1 MRRELLCAKR
11 LLVAV
16 IVLAML
22 ITSTIDILSY
32 AEELT
37 QEQQAIVNSTVTSLH
52 SDVEAVI
59 TAEPTAPA
67 GQPFNLNI
75 RLDLPRIPTYT
86 YDASLPPAQTFD
98 RYENVKVTIP
108 LPEGVTTVDP
118 TYLDSSKKNIVIDF
132 KPVGDEDFKGQTNKG
147 KTIRLKVLNNGKVPD
162 GTKFTFNNATWSLE
176 ANIYLDKNKNVTHKE
191 DVSGTIATTTHM
203 STASDTWGI
212 EKKYVKTEEIGDQLV
227 FTFEINVG
235 LAGVDKDKK
244 KILYSTPTEQYDR
257 YGRLNFDSAATGLQ
271 GGYKITDTLPQIVQ
285 ENLDGSSIKTGIY
298 PESVIVTKNAVT
310 AYGIKEEVLY
320 DSAKTSSGYRQ
331 GTTKEITF
339 SKYNN
344 FDPNSKTDIIG
355 ISPQYT
361 KYTVRLAYDKEKFY
375 IEENE
380 KVIKTFKVTNNAE
393 FDYKLIGQTADQDN
407 DSATAS
413 YVIRKGSG
421 QIVLNKY
428 IVYPQDGTE
437 VKELYNSSTA
447 SKYPIGSSDNKLVF
461 KIYEDKAC
469 TKQAKFLNGDNAEV
483 TYDVA
488 KGCAVF
494 DYINAGTYYIKEIG
508 KIKGFEAVNNPVAVT
523 IPRNGGNATVGFVNK
538 NNDFGSVAVYKV
550 KKTKTPGVY
559 EPFSGVTFNLYKSK
573 ADAEANK
580 DVAYTMITNAAGQG
594 YINNVPVATYY
605 AKEDTPYG
613 YEPNNN
619 IYTVDVVADFS
630 KFMGFKAADGQYY
643 GTDSN
648 PIVNER
654 NTGVLYLGVIKWDL
668 DLKNLEEI
676 NYLSLSNQV
685 APKASAYNGYKVQL
699 YYEDASGQ
707 IVPYKENGSNVT
719 LTADKNGIIEKV
731 LPEGKYYVVAT
742 GYDKD
747 KYTPYAQKHT
757 TVDGKYCMG
766 EFVIERGDDNY
777 NLPKPDKD
785 GNVNWNPSSSSQ
797 DMKNQYNVIHNFS
810 GISNMSLKKLGSGQ
824 YVVPEARFDVYKIS
838 SKGEAL
844 SNGTKKWPNVGTNSK
859 AYKFFADVEPG
870 WYAFV
875 ETATG
880 PQYYLPTD
888 EKDRRKDIKI
898 SKPVFD
904 QEKVGTAGIEYNK
917 EQMIKA
923 TEVVYFDNPRYDT
936 VPLVGLTFKKI
947 DSNTKEMLYSG
958 AKFQAYYYKDNDPV
972 KNPNR
977 IYLGVFHYKT
987 DTKGWNRNYKLQKY
1001 NGSEY
1006 NVFTEHK
1013 GSFPTAVTYTSTD
1026 KDSFVTAFE
1035 GGTTTVVGWIPY
1047 NLVGKD
1053 IELYIEETQAPIGY
1067 KLPSNESDRIK
1078 KITVKGGTIDETN
1091 VLVLENTPKPPET
1104 SITVAVSNRNY
1115 NQTRNMTEEERGTY
1129 VEGSTVRLY
1138 ELKDGKWVYVTP
1150 KNTTV
1155 NGTYITES
1163 GATFKTEFGKTY
1175 AIAEKKEGNKNNL
1188 LFCDV
1193 RHKWLLNDST
1203 NKLTEGDG
1211 KKAGTYALKEQTTID
1226 GWTLYGPITM
1236 PAETTKAEN
1245 YKFTF
1250 YNIPLQPIWFG
1261 KVDQY
1266 DFDISKS
1273 GRFALYKIPSGKNA
1287 DSPLKELEFVYNF
1300 PSKGGWLT
1308 YKGRG
1313 VAPGKYVIV
1322 EVRAPKGYSN
1332 PNYRKEITVSTN
1344 IGIIPGT
1351 NQIGRLTQ
1359 LKNYEK
1365 DYYLNKVVNNM
1376 DKVCIDPSSGKI
1388 SGSLLG
1394 NIGEKLNVSY
1404 RIDGLSL
1411 SKAAG
1416 GITYTN
1422 VILEDTGLK
1431 YYAGAS
1437 GNGDEITVTEK
1448 DYELTDINITK
1459 ASSNGDDSVKV
1470 DVEYRTAGSTV
1481 WKTATKNLVL
1491 NHGITNVKLGK
1502 NNEKAVAFRL
1512 KYDDKTVKT
1521 GYTGGTITVKAV
1533 LNKRDIQKTDQ
1544 EIISVKN
1551 TAKYEFDY
1559 SVYDEDDKPE
1569 THHSSQEEN
1578 AIINFNPEDL
1588 YPSAQIQKAA
1598 QLSGE
1603 GDIANAGDIIRY
1615 TITLTNTSGDGKN
1628 PLKNPMIFDKLPE
1641 QVKALANGS
1650 SLQYFNITMPS
1661 GVKLTT
1667 GSGLKEYDG
1676 KKYVALFFSGD
1687 LEKGQSITVSFDTKV
1702 KQDAVSVDKL
1712 IRNEAAASSTQR
1724 GYVTDEN
1731 PSAAAYKNASGEWPQ
1746 QDAAYAALVKSLNKS
1761 AYGFIKSKA
1770 DKNMETQEG
1779 LTISKFVQG
1788 ELDKDTGYSKYLS
1801 NTVAGGMVNY
1811 KIIVQNSG
1819 NAVVKN
1825 IRLSDLLP
1833 QLGDNVDPVD
1843 DRASQWSPTF
1853 KDNTPYSI
1861 YKVSKNGNK
1870 TNLAPTLYTATGSY
1884 NTKLAGDASNF
1895 KASGSAWTRYAIAN
1909 NTTAVGFDFGN
1920 DVTLQEGEYITIEF
1934 RMQAPGGAEA
1944 ASYAGKFASNHSE
1957 AYYDVNNGTVNNLVK
1972 SNTVHTIYHIKPVGV
1987 GGKVFLDEDIDGLY
2001 KNTEL
2006 TIPNIPVRLYIY
2018 EDGKFKEVLTTRT
2031 DSIGRYYFDNLMP
2044 SYVKD
2049 GKFEGHYYQYQVEFD
2064 IPQGTCLTDRYTGG
2078 ADAWKDNKTGEVGTT
2093 TAPKTV
2099 DDSAYSANGRTNDSN
2114 ADVKSH
2120 KTEIFYLNPYPSGN
2134 DSAKLRTEEAGYDL
2148 TYDAGLVRVRT
2159 IQITKTGG
2167 ELTAPLA
2174 GATFRLTGTG
2184 LPKEGIIGTS
2194 DSNGLIRFDNP
2205 ITVDGKTYRINYYGN
2220 YKVEEIS
2227 APSGYVNQHWVE
2239 TINAGTD
2246 RSNLTYEALNESFGV
2261 NYTVNN
2267 PKLTDL
2273 TIQKTVINGTA
2284 DDNKREFRFIVNIG
2298 GKPYTGEY
2306 THVNANNTQT
2316 VKQTDASGYITLK
2329 HGEKAVIKNLE
2340 NGQIYFVREE
2350 QTEGF
2355 TGSSSGAMGTLL
2367 KGTNV
2372 NIARFEN
2379 KKDSGY
2385 LRINK
2390 VYVGNSIHR
2399 QDEFTFNVILNGKAY
2414 NGYYQVGSVS
2424 KMTTNGKIELK
2435 GGETAVIEGGIG
2447 QKFEVTEVANSNYKT
2462 TVTASKGITTN
2473 ASKATGELKNEIG
2486 EVTYTNELQTTELA
2500 ITKNLNVHKD
2510 VYEYY
2515 KNSNFV
2521 FKMEVDGKPYVG
2533 EYSFYPTKGNPA
2545 GKETRY
2551 TNDGTFVMSAVNAV
2565 SFDKLPKGSTYRVSE
2580 LENQGGINYIVTK
2593 SSFTGTVGKNSD
2605 EIVFENK
2612 FKETGNLNITKVVKQ
2627 KDNDTTEFRFRLKLN
2642 GEVVQKLSYQRTKTS
2657 GTFDTVNVTDGWIL
2671 LKHGETAVIEGIP
2684 KGTTYEVTEEEK
2696 ERYSTLLPNNYKGT
2710 IETATKTVQY
2720 TNIYETTKTDNV
2732 VVTLRKKV
2740 NSDKLS
2746 DHTKSYTFFIFRPAL
2761 SGSSNIVKPLPSGT
2775 IVDLTT
2781 NKKTKI
2787 TFSKENK
2794 NIISVICEPNLVTG
2808 LSYKGDMSMITLKE
2822 GEEFRISKNDL
2833 DVTGD
2838 GAKAYY
2844 IFESKAD
2851 APNLM
2856 QDDISLSQSI
2866 STDRGL
2872 EHSNLY
2878 LSYSHGG
2885 KKFNSENHCGVKIYP
2900 AVKHNEGIT
2909 RCTVTNNFST
2919 TEKSYRIQIEKKWK
2933 GAIPDAELLK
2943 RYPIKIEVK
2952 ANNQYVPYN
2961 GEITVLKDGKS
2972 SKVTVKDGLTTIGLK
2987 ETLTVTETGHNKFRV
3002 TELDT
3007 EGIYTTSYSGYDNN
3021 STCEITGNE
3030 TTNTSIRKATI
3041 TNSYKTTGYLNIR
3054 KSKNGG
3060 NPDDQFTFKVYI
3072 NEKPYSGAYNLISPA
3087 DSQDSKDWTKKET
3100 ADGTIILKGDQRA
3113 KLEGF
3118 GPNTSYYVEEIED
3131 SRYVSSCTTNNAS
3144 GTINDKP
3151 VNVRFLN
3158 TIKNT
3163 GLTISKTAIGGSAN
3177 DVFYFDVKVKL
3188 PGEQEFVPYS
3198 GSYAVIAGS
3207 TTEADKI
3214 INDGVIQLKGGQS
3227 AVIRDIPV
3235 GTEYKITERTN
3246 AKYTLTKS
3254 AGGSGKIVETGN
3266 TASFTN
3272 THKTGNLQI
3281 VKNQVGGSAND
3292 SFKFTV
3298 TVDGKPYSGNY
3309 TLKTGSTEKSSLTT
3323 NGVINLKGGQSALI
3337 KGLPIDAEYKVKEED
3352 RSDYDED
3359 RLTAI
3364 GVIEQNTITETFVN
3378 TKLSAVLM
3386 FDKQNVG
3393 GKQADKFTFNL
3404 TVDGTP
3410 YNGEY
3415 ILTNNGSESTLS
3427 TSNGKI
3433 IISGGQS
3440 VKVALPVG
3448 SKYELVE
3455 ESASGYTAVEPT
3467 VLVLGDD
3474 ISEEDVTTDV
3484 GKASGTIKP
3493 ESRTKLGFTNYAID
3507 KASLEISKLRIGG
3520 SDRDVFNFTVN
3531 IDGRPY
3537 SGAYRVFNEEG
3548 TELTGP
3554 FSTTDGRISLT
3565 GGGRILISDLAKD
3578 KTFNVTE
3585 DANANY
3591 ISSGLTQNGT
3601 LKIGVPAEGGLSVNC
3616 AEFIN
3621 TGITG
3626 NFIVT
3631 KQNNGGQLTDRFTFI
3646 AETKQNVQSGEEDE
3660 TSDGYAPL
3668 VSAEYKLYARDG
3680 GGAWSQVFNGDR
3692 EFFRTD
3698 EYGKFTLYG
3707 SQKAVFEDIDVGTVI
3722 RITEEEADDY
3732 RASVSINGGDAV
3744 IASQGEITVTAA
3756 NEDKEAD
3763 EITFINDYKFS
3774 PTEVILKINKTLR
3787 GGQLSDDMFDFTIE
3801 PAEGENEEE
3810 YSRFFLPMTAT
3821 NKADGIVEFGK
3832 MQFDDKD
3839 VGKTFKFVL
3848 SENKGTDEDI
3858 IYSDE
3863 KIYAEIRIEKDSEDN
3878 VIATVKYTQ
3887 NDEDTANPTITNI
3900 QLMDIDMPETGGTG
3914 TTVYSIFAVALLSL
3928 AGALLHRRRKK
3939 A

>member
-32 AEELT
+32 ADELT
-37 QEQQAIVNSTVTSLH
+37 PEQQAIVNSTVTSLH
-52 SDVEAVI
+52 RDVEAVI

-86 YDASLPPAQTFD
+86 YDASLPSAQTFD
-98 RYENVKVTIP
+98 RYEKVKVTIP
-108 LPEGVTTVDP
+108 LPEGITTVDP
-118 TYLDSSKKNIVIDF
+118 TYLDSSKKNIVINF
-132 KPVGDEDFKGQTNKG
+132 NPVGDEDFKGQTNKG
-147 KTIRLKVLNNGKVPD
+147 KTIRLKVLNNGNVSD
-162 GTKFTFNNATWSLE
+162 GTTFTFNNATWSLE
-176 ANIYLDKNKNVTHKE
+176 AKIYLDKNKNATHKE
-191 DVSGTIATTTHM
+191 DVSGTIDTTTHM

-212 EKKYVKTEEIGDQLV
+212 EKKYIKTEEIGDQLV
-227 FTFEINVG
+227 FTFEINAG
-235 LAGVDKDKK
+235 LAGVDKNKK

-257 YGRLNFDSAATGLQ
+257 YGRLNFDSNATGLQ
-271 GGYKITDTLPQIVQ
+271 GGYNITDTLPQIVQ

-310 AYGIKEEVLY
+310 AYGVEEEVLY
-320 DSAKTSSGYRQ
+320 DSTKALSGYTQ

-339 SKYNN
+339 SEYNK
-344 FDPNSKTDIIG
+344 FDPNPKTDIIG
-355 ISPQYT
+355 ESPQYT

-380 KVIKTFKVTNNAE
+380 KVIKTFKVTNTAE
-393 FDYKLIGQTADQDN
+393 LDYKLIGQTADQDN

-437 VKELYNSSTA
+437 VKELYNSGTA
-447 SKYPIGSSDNKLVF
+447 SKYPINSSDKKLVF

-488 KGCAVF
+488 NGRAVF

-508 KIKGFEAVNNPVAVT
+508 GIKGFEAVNNPVAVT

-538 NNDFGSVAVYKV
+538 NKDFGSVAVYKV
-550 KKTKTPGVY
+550 KKTKTPGVF
-559 EPFSGVTFNLYKSK
+559 EPFSGVTFNLYITE
-573 ADAEANK
+573 ADADANK

-594 YINNVPVATYY
+594 YINDVPVGKYY
-605 AKEDTPYG
+605 AKENTPYG

-630 KFMGFKAADGQYY
+630 KFEGFKSSDGKYY

-685 APKASAYNGYKVQL
+685 APKASAYNGYQVQL
-699 YYEDASGQ
+699 YYKDASGQ

-731 LPEGKYYVVAT
+731 LPEGNYYVVAT
-742 GYDKD
+742 GYDND
-747 KYTPYAQKHT
+747 KYTPYVQKHT

-777 NLPKPDKD
+777 NLPKPDED
-785 GNVNWNPSSSSQ
+785 GNVDWNPDSESQ
-797 DMKNQYNVIHNFS
+797 DTKNQYNVIHNFS

-844 SNGTKKWPNVGTNSK
+844 SKGTKLWSDVGTNSK
-859 AYKFFADVEPG
+859 AYKFFANVEPG

-904 QEKVGTAGIEYNK
+904 QEKFGTAGIEYNK

-923 TEVVYFDNPRYDT
+923 TEVVYFDNSRYDT

-987 DTKGWNRNYKLQKY
+987 DTKGWNKNYKLQKY

-1067 KLPSNESDRIK
+1067 NLPTKESDRIK

-1091 VLVLENTPKPPET
+1091 VLVLENTPKDPET

-1115 NQTRNMTEEERGTY
+1115 DQTRNMTEEERGTY

-1138 ELKDGKWVYVTP
+1138 ELKDGKWVYVAE
-1150 KNTTV
+1150 KNTTI

-1193 RHKWLLNDST
+1193 QHKWLLNNSADR
-1203 NKLTEGDG
+1203 LTAGDG

-1261 KVDQY
+1261 KVD
-1266 DFDISKS
+1266 SKWNNIPA
-1273 GRFALYKIPSGKNA
+1273 GAKFALYRIPEGKSYT
-1287 DSPLKELEFVYNF
+1287 SPLSELEFVYNF

-1308 YKGRG
+1308 YKGKG

-1322 EVRAPKGYSN
+1322 EVKAPKGYSN
-1332 PNYRKEITVSTN
+1332 PNYRKGITVSTKV
-1344 IGIIPGT
+1344 GVMPGT

-1359 LKNYEK
+1359 LQNFEK
-1365 DYYLNKVVNNM
+1365 KYYLDKVVNNM

-1394 NIGEKLNVSY
+1394 NIGEKLNISY

-1431 YYAGAS
+1431 YYAGVN

-1459 ASSNGDDSVKV
+1459 AISNGDDSVKV
-1470 DVEYRTAGSTV
+1470 DVEYRTADSTA
-1481 WKTATKNLVL
+1481 WETASKNLVL
-1491 NHGITNVKLGK
+1491 DHETTNVKLGK
-1502 NNEKAVAFRL
+1502 NNEKAVAFRI

-1559 SVYDEDDKPE
+1559 SVYDEDAKPE
-1569 THHSSQEEN
+1569 TYHSKHEEN

-1603 GDIANAGDIIRY
+1603 GDIAKAGDIISY
-1615 TITLTNTSGDGKN
+1615 TITLTNASGDGKN

-1641 QVKALANGS
+1641 QVKAVAKGS
-1650 SLQYFNITMPS
+1650 SLQYFDITMPS

-1676 KKYVALFFSGD
+1676 NKYVALFFSGE

-1712 IRNEAAASSTQR
+1712 IRNEAVASSTQR
-1724 GYVTDEN
+1724 GYVTAEN
-1731 PSAAAYKNASGEWPQ
+1731 PSAATYKNASGEWPQ
-1746 QDAAYAALVKSLNKS
+1746 QDATYAALVNSLNKS

-1779 LTISKFVQG
+1779 LTISKLVQG

-1819 NAVVKN
+1819 DAIVKN

-1833 QLGDNVDPVD
+1833 QLGDNVDPVS

-1853 KDNTPYSI
+1853 KNNNPYSI
-1861 YKVSKNGNK
+1861 YKVSKDGNK
-1870 TNLAPTLYTATGSY
+1870 TNLAPTLYTATGNY
-1884 NTKLAGDASNF
+1884 NTKLAGDTSNF
-1895 KASGSAWTRYAIAN
+1895 TAPGSAWTRSAITK
-1909 NTTAVGFDFGN
+1909 NTTAVGFDFGSN
-1920 DVTLQEGEYITIEF
+1920 VTLQAGEYITIEF
-1934 RMQAPGGAEA
+1934 KMQAPGGTEA

-1957 AYYDVNNGTVNNLVK
+1957 AYYDVNNGAVNKLVK

-2031 DSIGRYYFDNLMP
+2031 DSTGRYYFDNLMP

-2049 GKFEGHYYQYQVEFD
+2049 GEFEGHYYQYQVEFD
-2064 IPQGTCLTDRYTGG
+2064 IPQGTCLTDRYMGG
-2078 ADAWKDNKTGEVGTT
+2078 ADTWKDNITGEVGTT
-2093 TAPKTV
+2093 PAPKTV
-2099 DDSAYSANGRTNDSN
+2099 NDPAYSANGRTNDSN
-2114 ADVKSH
+2114 ADVESH
-2120 KTEIFYLNPYPSGN
+2120 KTEIFYLNPYPSEN
-2134 DSAKLRTEEAGYDL
+2134 DSAEPRTEEAGYDL

-2174 GATFRLTGTG
+2174 GATFMLTGTG

-2194 DSNGLIRFDNP
+2194 DSKGLIRFDNTL
-2205 ITVDGKTYRINYYGN
+2205 TVDGKTYRINYYGN

-2284 DDNKREFRFIVNIG
+2284 DDNNREFRFIVNIG
-2298 GKPYTGEY
+2298 GKTYTGEY
-2306 THVNANNTQT
+2306 THVDANNKRTA
-2316 VKQTDASGYITLK
+2316 KQTDANGYITLK
-2329 HGEKAVIKNLE
+2329 HGEKAVINNLE

-2355 TGSSSGAMGTLL
+2355 TCSSNGAMGTLL

-2372 NIARFEN
+2372 NIAKFEN

-2385 LRINK
+2385 LRITK
-2390 VYVGNSIHR
+2390 VYDGNILHK
-2399 QDEFTFNVILNGKAY
+2399 QDEFTFNVKLNGSAY

-2424 KMTTNGKIELK
+2424 NMTTNGEIKLK

-2447 QKFEVTEVANSNYKT
+2447 QTFEVTENTYQSYTT
-2462 TVTASKGITTN
+2462 TVKVKSGQVTTTGL
-2473 ASKATGELKNEIG
+2473 KATGTLGSMISDVE
-2486 EVTYTNELQTTELA
+2486 YTNTLQT
-2500 ITKNLNVHKD
+2500 
-2510 VYEYY
+2510 
-2515 KNSNFV
+2515 
-2521 FKMEVDGKPYVG
+2521 
-2533 EYSFYPTKGNPA
+2533 KG
-2545 GKETRY
+2545 
-2551 TNDGTFVMSAVNAV
+2551 
-2565 SFDKLPKGSTYRVSE
+2565 L
-2580 LENQGGINYIVTK
+2580 LVTK
-2593 SSFTGTVGKNSD
+2593 SIENPGSFPELLDDIN
-2605 EIVFENK
+2605 
-2612 FKETGNLNITKVVKQ
+2612 
-2627 KDNDTTEFRFRLKLN
+2627 FRFKL
-2642 GEVVQKLSYQRTKTS
+2642 EVEGKTYV
-2657 GTFDTVNVTDGWIL
+2657 GTY
-2671 LKHGETAVIEGIP
+2671 
-2684 KGTTYEVTEEEK
+2684 TY
-2696 ERYSTLLPNNYKGT
+2696 YPN
-2710 IETATKTVQY
+2710 
-2720 TNIYETTKTDNV
+2720 KTDNS
-2732 VVTLRKKV
+2732 KKEIR
-2740 NSDKLS
+2740 S
-2746 DHTKSYTFFIFRPAL
+2746 TKDGIFVLNAQSAAHFEGL
-2761 SGSSNIVKPLPSGT
+2761 VKGAQY
-2775 IVDLTT
+2775 
-2781 NKKTKI
+2781 KI
-2787 TFSKENK
+2787 TELETPSQFK
-2794 NIISVICEPNLVTG
+2794 
-2808 LSYKGDMSMITLKE
+2808 
-2822 GEEFRISKNDL
+2822 
-2833 DVTGD
+2833 
-2838 GAKAYY
+2838 
-2844 IFESKAD
+2844 
-2851 APNLM
+2851 
-2856 QDDISLSQSI
+2856 DISPI
-2866 STDRGL
+2866 SGIVG
-2872 EHSNLY
+2872 NN
-2878 LSYSHGG
+2878 GG
-2885 KKFNSENHCGVKIYP
+2885 
-2900 AVKHNEGIT
+2900 A
-2909 RCTVTNNFST
+2909 
-2919 TEKSYRIQIEKKWK
+2919 
-2933 GAIPDAELLK
+2933 
-2943 RYPIKIEVK
+2943 
-2952 ANNQYVPYN
+2952 
-2961 GEITVLKDGKS
+2961 
-2972 SKVTVKDGLTTIGLK
+2972 
-2987 ETLTVTETGHNKFRV
+2987 
-3002 TELDT
+3002 
-3007 EGIYTTSYSGYDNN
+3007 
-3021 STCEITGNE
+3021 
-3030 TTNTSIRKATI
+3030 ATI
-3041 TNSYKTTGYLNIR
+3041 TNRLKDLGKIHIYKTVTNKTGDTTQFTFNLYLNGTKQNKFNYKLYKTNGTYDNKSTTNGQILIQHGQYAVVEGIPIGTEYKVKEVSTPNDYTCITPTNFIGTVQNSTLIKVEYINGYNIKDGYAILRKVVDSDDVADHTRQYTLTFKLGWARKYVDIKKINFKTGAITEIPNGTGPLKCTIYPWEAILIPISNWDFEKEDGSNEENCDHGLMDDGKYKHQTRTRIEEANSYGMNVTCSRKIYGGELQTAGVGEAFSFYYKESGKTPTKTGHEALRKQANKNVFTVINKRTDSTTYVNVNITKKISGAISSDQSFALMVEKKEGSSWEPYSGEVTSNNASRGTFSISGGLVDIR
-3054 KSKNGG
+3054 ANEKLSFKVPKNATLRVTEKDNAGIYTKTATGFDSFTNATGTVTANGDKSITITNNVPNTGSLNIYKTNNGG
-3060 NPDDQFTFKVYI
+3060 NSNDEFTFKVYI

-3087 DSQDSKDWTKKET
+3087 DSQDSKDWIKKET

-3118 GPNTSYYVEEIED
+3118 GPNTSYYVEEVED

-3144 GTINDKP
+3144 GTIDGY
-3151 VNVRFLN
+3151 VTVRFLN

-3188 PGEQEFVPYS
+3188 PGEQEYVPYS

-3214 INDGVIQLKGGQS
+3214 INDGVIQLKRGQS

-3235 GTEYKITERTN
+3235 GTEYEITERTN
-3246 AKYTLTKS
+3246 AKYTLTNS
-3254 AGGSGKIVETGN
+3254 TGASGKIVETGN

-3272 THKTGNLQI
+3272 THKTGDLQI

-3309 TLKTGSTEKSSLTT
+3309 TLRTGSTEQSLSTT
-3323 NGVINLKGGQSALI
+3323 DGVINLKGGQSALI
-3337 KGLPIDAEYKVKEED
+3337 KGLPIDAKYKVEEED
-3352 RSDYDED
+3352 RADYDED
-3359 RLTAI
+3359 RRAAI
-3364 GVIEQNTITETFVN
+3364 GFIEQKTITETFVN

-3393 GKQADKFTFNL
+3393 GDQADKFTFNL
-3404 TVDGTP
+3404 TVDGNP
-3410 YNGEY
+3410 YNGDY
-3415 ILTNNGSESTLS
+3415 ILTNNGSETTLS
-3427 TSNGKI
+3427 TTDGKI

-3448 SKYELVE
+3448 SKYKLVE
-3455 ESASGYTAVEPT
+3455 ESASGYTPVEPT

-3474 ISEEDVTTDV
+3474 ISEEDVTIAV
-3484 GKASGTIKP
+3484 GEASGTIKP

-3520 SDRDVFNFTVN
+3520 SDRDVFNFTVK
-3531 IDGRPY
+3531 IDDEPY
-3537 SGAYRVFNEEG
+3537 SGEYRIFNEEG

-3554 FSTTDGRISLT
+3554 FSTTNGRISLT

-3578 KTFNVTE
+3578 KTFEVTE

-3591 ISSGLTQNGT
+3591 ISSGLTQSGT

-3626 NFIVT
+3626 NFIVA
-3631 KQNNGGQLTDRFTFI
+3631 KQNNGGQLTDRFNFI
-3646 AETKQNVQSGEEDE
+3646 AETKQQSGEEDE

-3722 RITEEEADDY
+3722 RITEEEADSY

-3744 IASQGEITVTAA
+3744 IASQGEITVTVA

-3774 PTEVILKINKTLR
+3774 PTEVILRINKMLR

-3810 YSRFFLPMTAT
+3810 YSRFFLPMTVA
-3821 NKADGIVEFGK
+3821 NKADGTVEFGK

-3848 SENKGTDEDI
+3848 SENKGTDEGI

-3863 KIYAEIRIEKDSEDN
+3863 MIYAEISIEKDSEDN

-3887 NDEDTANPTITNI
+3887 NDAVTDNPTITNI

-3914 TTVYSIFAVALLSL
+3914 TTVYSIFAAALLSL